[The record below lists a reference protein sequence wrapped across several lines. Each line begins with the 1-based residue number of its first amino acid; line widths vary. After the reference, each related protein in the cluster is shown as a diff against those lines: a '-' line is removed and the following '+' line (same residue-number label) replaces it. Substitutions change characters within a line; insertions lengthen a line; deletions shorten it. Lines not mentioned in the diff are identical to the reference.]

1 MFTQFLSKDLLV
13 DGKKKLNSVCDIH
26 LLKKVREVSQDQLS
40 RDCTFIYVTSSVSR
54 VRNFFPFSAPSWVFF
69 KHEHKLNS
77 CLTLYPLW
85 LTCIYFLLTIS
96 PLNRTLKSG
105 E

>member
-1 MFTQFLSKDLLV
+1 M
-13 DGKKKLNSVCDIH
+13 CDIH
-26 LLKKVREVSQDQLS
+26 LLKKGQEVSQDQLS

-54 VRNFFPFSAPSWVFF
+54 VRNFFPIFSAFMGFF

-96 PLNRTLKSG
+96 SLNQTLRSG